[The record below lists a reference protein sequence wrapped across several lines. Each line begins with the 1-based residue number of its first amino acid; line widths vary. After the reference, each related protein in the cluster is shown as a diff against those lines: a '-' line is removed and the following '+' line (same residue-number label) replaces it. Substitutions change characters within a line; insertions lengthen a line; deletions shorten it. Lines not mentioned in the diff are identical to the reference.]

1 MIVQN
6 LNRLFVIL
14 IRGTL
19 RYASPALLAVLM
31 TVSGPLMAEIFKY
44 RAPDG
49 SIHFT
54 DHPMPGGYKL
64 LWKIGK
70 PNPPKTATKGAYSVK
85 RMQQNRSLLTPL
97 IERTAK
103 QLRLHPGLLHA
114 IILVE
119 SAYNPKATSNKGAQ
133 GLMQLMPGTAKRYG
147 VSDAY
152 DPGQNLAGGARYL
165 KDLLAMFKYDLK
177 LALAAY
183 NAGEG
188 AVKKY
193 GNEIPPYPE
202 TQNYVKKV
210 MSHYRKN
217 MLAMNEGRG
226 LQILSTSSR

>member
-1 MIVQN
+1 MIVQSF
-6 LNRLFVIL
+6 NRLFSVL
-14 IRGTL
+14 NHRPFL
-19 RYASPALLAVLM
+19 SLSLVLLTMLLM
-31 TVSGPLMAEIFKY
+31 VAGPSMAEIFKY
-44 RAPDG
+44 RGPDG

-54 DHPMPGGYKL
+54 DRPMPNTYRL
-64 LWKIGK
+64 LRKIGK
-70 PNPPKTATKGAYSVK
+70 PAPPRPAARGTHSVAQMK
-85 RMQQNRSLLTPL
+85 QNKSLLTPL
-97 IERTAK
+97 IEQTAK

-114 IILVE
+114 IVQVE
-119 SAYNPKATSNKGAQ
+119 SAYDPKATSNKGAQ

-152 DPGQNLAGGARYL
+152 DPRQNLQGGAQYL

-193 GNEIPPYPE
+193 GNEIPPYTE

-210 MSHYRKN
+210 MGHYRQN
-217 MLAMNEGRG
+217 MLAMN
-226 LQILSTSSR
+226 

>member
-1 MIVQN
+1 MQN
-6 LNRLFVIL
+6 LNRLFFFL
-14 IRGTL
+14 LQGTP
-19 RYASPALLAVLM
+19 RYASPVLLAVLM
-31 TVSGPLMAEIFKY
+31 AVSGPLMAEIFKY
-44 RAPDG
+44 RGPDG

-54 DHPMPGGYKL
+54 DRPMSSSFKL

-70 PNPPKTATKGAYSVK
+70 PNPPKSASKGSYSSA
-85 RMQQNRSLLTPL
+85 RMQQNKSLLTPM
-97 IERTAK
+97 IEQTAK

-114 IILVE
+114 IVLVE
-119 SAYNPKATSNKGAQ
+119 SAYNPKATSSKGAQ
-133 GLMQLMPGTAKRYG
+133 GLMQLMPGTAERYG

-152 DPGQNLAGGARYL
+152 DPRQNLRGGARYL
-165 KDLLAMFKYDLK
+165 KDLLALFKYDLK

-210 MSHYRKN
+210 MGHYRKN
-217 MLAMNEGRG
+217 MLALN
-226 LQILSTSSR
+226 